1 MGALGTELIIVLIL
15 TLANGFFAASEISVV
30 SARRSR
36 LEQQAA
42 AGSRGARQAIA
53 LADQPDR
60 FLATVQVGISLIGTF
75 SAAFGGARIGDI
87 LTAWFK
93 TIPTVADYADSLALG
108 IVVLGITYLS
118 LILGELVPKRLALQ
132 YAERMATISAPI
144 MTMIAM
150 IARPIVGF
158 LTLSVQLVLRLIG
171 QRAAI
176 DSAVTQEDIE
186 YLMREG
192 VASGSVEAGEVQL
205 MERMFRFRDRA
216 VRAAMTPRTEVV
228 AVEVNTPLADAV
240 ASVVSSGYSR
250 LPVYRQSLDQVV
262 GVLYSKDI
270 IPLLHT
276 QTTVALAELVRPAT
290 FVLETQHVDDLLPT
304 FRRKGT
310 HMGMVVDEYGQIAG
324 IITLEDVLEELVGDI
339 KDEHDTSEEPAI
351 TRRDDGSWLVDGLT
365 PYDQVQ
371 RRIPNLPAV
380 PAHEVGEYT
389 TLAGLILTRLNAIPL
404 VGNTVTVDPYI
415 LEVIDMDERRIDKVL
430 IRPIDPPGGAADP
443 APGTDPPPGSPH

>member
-1 MGALGTELIIVLIL
+1 MGALGTELLIVLIL
-15 TLANGFFAASEISVV
+15 TLANGFFAASEIGIV

-42 AGSRGARQAIA
+42 AGSRRARQAIA

-93 TIPTVADYADSLALG
+93 GIPAVSDYAEPLALG
-108 IVVLGITYLS
+108 IVVIGITYLS

-132 YAERMATISAPI
+132 YAERMAMLSAPV
-144 MTMIAM
+144 MTMIAL

-158 LTLSVQLVLRLIG
+158 LTFSVQLVLRLIG

-176 DSAVTQEDIE
+176 DNAVTQEDIE

-205 MERMFRFRDRA
+205 MESVFRFRDRA
-216 VRAAMTPRTEVV
+216 VRSAMTPRTEVV
-228 AVEVNTPLADAV
+228 AIDAGTSFADAV
-240 ASVVSSGYSR
+240 AIVVSSGYSR
-250 LPVYRQSLDQVV
+250 LPVYRSSLDQVV
-262 GVLYSKDI
+262 GVLHSKDV
-270 IPLLHT
+270 IPLLHSNT
-276 QTTVALAELVRPAT
+276 SVKLADLVRPAT
-290 FVLETQHVDDLLPT
+290 FVLATQHVDDLLPM
-304 FRRKGT
+304 FRRNGT

-324 IITLEDVLEELVGDI
+324 IITLEDVLEELVGEI
-339 KDEHDTSEEPAI
+339 KDEHDTTEEPAM
-351 TRRDDGSWLVDGLT
+351 TRREDGSWLVDGLT
-365 PYDQVQ
+365 PYDQVL
-371 RRIPNLPAV
+371 RRIKDLPPP
-380 PAHEVGEYT
+380 PAHEAGEYT
-389 TLAGLILTRLNAIPL
+389 TLAGLILTRLNAIPV
-404 VGNTVTVDPYI
+404 VGNMVTAGPYI

-430 IRPIDPPGGAADP
+430 IRRSDPPPAPSP
-443 APGTDPPPGSPH
+443 APGEPAGKP

>member
-1 MGALGTELIIVLIL
+1 MGALGTELLIVLIL
-15 TLANGFFAASEISVV
+15 TLANGFFAASEIGIV

-42 AGSRGARQAIA
+42 AGSRRARQAIA

-87 LTAWFK
+87 LTEWFK
-93 TIPTVADYADSLALG
+93 GIPAVSAYADTLALV
-108 IVVLGITYLS
+108 IVVIGITYLS

-132 YAERMATISAPI
+132 YAERMATFSAPI
-144 MTMIAM
+144 MTMIALV
-150 IARPIVGF
+150 ARPVVGF

-171 QRAAI
+171 QGKAI
-176 DSAVTQEDIE
+176 DNAVTQEDIE

-216 VRAAMTPRTEVV
+216 VRSAMTPRTEVV
-228 AVEVNTPLADAV
+228 AIEAGTPFADAV
-240 ASVVSSGYSR
+240 ATVVSSGYSR
-250 LPVYRQSLDQVV
+250 LPVYRASLDQVV
-262 GVLYSKDI
+262 GVLHSKDV
-270 IPLLHT
+270 IPLLQS
-276 QTTVALAELVRPAT
+276 QTSVDLADLVRPAT

-304 FRRKGT
+304 FRRNGS

-324 IITLEDVLEELVGDI
+324 IITLEDVLEELVGEI
-339 KDEHDTSEEPAI
+339 KDEHDTTEEPSMI
-351 TRRDDGSWLVDGLT
+351 RREDGSWLVDGLT
-365 PYDQVQ
+365 PYDQVL
-371 RRIPNLPAV
+371 RRIKDLPPI
-380 PAHEVGEYT
+380 PAEEAGEYT
-389 TLAGLILTRLNAIPL
+389 TLAGLILTRLNAIP
-404 VGNTVTVDPYI
+404 VAGNTLAAGPYI

-430 IRPIDPPGGAADP
+430 IRRSEPPP
-443 APGTDPPPGSPH
+443 APEPPEAPARKR